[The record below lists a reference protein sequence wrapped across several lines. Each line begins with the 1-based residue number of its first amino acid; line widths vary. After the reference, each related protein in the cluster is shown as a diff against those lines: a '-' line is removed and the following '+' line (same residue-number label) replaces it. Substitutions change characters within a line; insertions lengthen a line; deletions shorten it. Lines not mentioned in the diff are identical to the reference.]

1 MYLLS
6 QPKYLSVNSR
16 EGLSLMGRKRNLFKH
31 NISDQISLPNLTRL
45 DICKG
50 KVSQNRNGG
59 FPPHDLR
66 VFLAQE
72 PHQTVLVRTSMI
84 HEGIRN
90 GTICA

>member
-6 QPKYLSVNSR
+6 QPKYLSVKSR
-16 EGLSLMGRKRNLFKH
+16 EGLSLIGCKRNLFKH

-50 KVSQNRNGG
+50 KVSQIRNG

-72 PHQTVLVRTSMI
+72 PIKPYWYGHQ
-84 HEGIRN
+84 
-90 GTICA
+90 

>member
-59 FPPHDLR
+59 FPPMISEFSWLKS
-66 VFLAQE
+66 
-72 PHQTVLVRTSMI
+72 PIKPYWYGHQ
-84 HEGIRN
+84 
-90 GTICA
+90 

>member
-16 EGLSLMGRKRNLFKH
+16 EGLSLMGRKKKLFKH

-50 KVSQNRNGG
+50 KVSQNRNGFFTPMISEFSWLKSPIKPYWYG
-59 FPPHDLR
+59 
-66 VFLAQE
+66 
-72 PHQTVLVRTSMI
+72 HQ
-84 HEGIRN
+84 
-90 GTICA
+90 